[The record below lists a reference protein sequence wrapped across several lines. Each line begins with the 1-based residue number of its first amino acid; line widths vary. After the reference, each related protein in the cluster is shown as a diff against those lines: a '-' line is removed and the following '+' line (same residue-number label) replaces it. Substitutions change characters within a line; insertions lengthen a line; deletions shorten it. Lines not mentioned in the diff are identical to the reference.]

1 MDFTIGVV
9 NSSVHNL
16 PDRKETFWGEFKLQ
30 RSAIFN
36 AHLIFFFFGL
46 VEMTFGQV
54 RATATA
60 CPKGKL

>member
-16 PDRKETFWGEFKLQ
+16 PDRKETFLGEFKLQ

-36 AHLIFFFFGL
+36 AHLKFVFGL

-54 RATATA
+54 HATATA
-60 CPKGKL
+60 GPKGKL